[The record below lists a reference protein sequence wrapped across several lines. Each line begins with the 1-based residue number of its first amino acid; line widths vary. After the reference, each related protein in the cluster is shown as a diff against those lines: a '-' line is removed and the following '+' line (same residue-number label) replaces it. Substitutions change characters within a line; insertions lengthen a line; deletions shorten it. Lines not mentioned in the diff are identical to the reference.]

1 MILSSPHDAAAAV
14 SDRSHADEGGASR
27 RSAVDDIVQK
37 LRRMI
42 EEGGLMVGDRLP
54 TEREL
59 CRQFNAGRNTVRE
72 AMRILKAYGQVE
84 VRPKI
89 GATVADN
96 RMARAFDLFSFDVIN
111 IYRDTFADVQAFRSM
126 LELGQVDLLFDN
138 LTARDIERLRTA
150 NAVLAHVTDIQEAA
164 EIDFRFHLGLV
175 GILKNKT
182 IRDVYSVLKP
192 VIIRIMQKGK
202 TRRTFQTE
210 TFGEHESVIDA
221 LEDRD
226 RLAFQYRLRQ
236 HLNAGIR
243 YFGEPEDEPEARS
256 DAP

>member
-1 MILSSPHDAAAAV
+1 MSLSSPHDAAAAV
-14 SDRSHADEGGASR
+14 SDRSHGDEGGPPR

-42 EEGGLMVGDRLP
+42 EEGGLKVGDRLP
-54 TEREL
+54 TERDL
-59 CRQFNAGRNTVRE
+59 CQRFNAGRNTVRE

-89 GATVADN
+89 GATVADD

-126 LELGQVDLLFDN
+126 LEVGPVDLLFDN
-138 LTARDIERLRTA
+138 LTARDIEHLRSL
-150 NAVLAHVTDIQEAA
+150 NAGLAHVSDIQVAS

-175 GILKNKT
+175 GILNNKT

-192 VIIRIMQKGK
+192 VIIRIMEKGK
-202 TRRTFQTE
+202 TRRTFQTQ
-210 TFGEHESVIDA
+210 TFSEHESVIDA

-226 RLAFQYRLRQ
+226 RLAFQYRLRH
-236 HLNAGIR
+236 HLNVGIR
-243 YFGEPEDEPEARS
+243 NFEEPADE
-256 DAP
+256 